1 MNCNI
6 GDRDLRLKQIR
17 QEIINKKRV
26 LERNMLIL
34 KKDLGENVQLS
45 NVLNDYKEY
54 NRELSEKKRQQV
66 LYFEMMNKYLDDIKR
81 DNSLTEEAI
90 LRANNEQQYILEEM
104 NKVKM
109 ELEELLER

>member
-1 MNCNI
+1 MSCSI

-17 QEIINKKRV
+17 EEIINKKRV

-34 KKDLGENVQLS
+34 KKDLGENTQLS

-54 NRELSEKKRQQV
+54 NRELSEKKKQQV

-81 DNSLTEEAI
+81 DNSLAEEAI
-90 LRANNEQQYILEEM
+90 MRANNEQQYILEEM
-104 NKVKM
+104 NKVKE
-109 ELEELLER
+109 ELAELLER

>member
-1 MNCNI
+1 
-6 GDRDLRLKQIR
+6 
-17 QEIINKKRV
+17 
-26 LERNMLIL
+26 
-34 KKDLGENVQLS
+34 
-45 NVLNDYKEY
+45 
-54 NRELSEKKRQQV
+54 
-66 LYFEMMNKYLDDIKR
+66 MNKYLDDIKR

>member
-6 GDRDLRLKQIR
+6 VDRDLRLKQIR

-34 KKDLGENVQLS
+34 KKDIGENAHLS

-81 DNSLTEEAI
+81 DNSLAEEAI
-90 LRANNEQQYILEEM
+90 LRANSEQQYILEEM
-104 NKVKM
+104 NKVKR
-109 ELEELLER
+109 ELGELLER